1 MADPQKTYRQLL
13 DTLPELARIMAY
25 DFERFDID
33 ICRRDNL
40 VDYARTLQKL
50 AEILMTQPSEA
61 QEEAIKVIRD
71 FIASRQREPGH
82 WHSPDWLAYMLGQ
95 AVEKAKKRQRR
106 RRKPAKDELP
116 F

>member
-25 DFERFDID
+25 DFERFDT
-33 ICRRDNL
+33 CRRDNL

-50 AEILMTQPSEA
+50 AEILLTQPYEA

-71 FIASRQREPGH
+71 FIASRQREYGQ
-82 WHSPDWLAYMLGQ
+82 WHGADWLAYMLGQ
-95 AVEKAKKRQRR
+95 TVERAKRRQRR
-106 RRKPAKDELP
+106 KRPKPLADDELP

>member
-25 DFERFDID
+25 DFERFDT
-33 ICRRDNL
+33 CRRDNL

-50 AEILMTQPSEA
+50 AEILLTQPSEA

-71 FIASRQREPGH
+71 FIASRQREPGQ
-82 WHSPDWLAYMLGQ
+82 WHSADWLTYMLGQ
-95 AVEKAKKRQRR
+95 TVEKAKKRQRR
-106 RRKPAKDELP
+106 KRKLAKDELP

>member
-1 MADPQKTYRQLL
+1 MTDLRDLLPQ
-13 DTLPELARIMAY
+13 LAEILAY
-25 DFERFDID
+25 DFGHFRT
-33 ICRRDNL
+33 CWRDNL
-40 VDYARTLQKL
+40 VGYARVFDKL
-50 AEILMTQPSEA
+50 LDVLMAPYPAE
-61 QEEAIKVIRD
+61 EEAAKVIRD

-95 AVEKAKKRQRR
+95 IVAKKRQRR